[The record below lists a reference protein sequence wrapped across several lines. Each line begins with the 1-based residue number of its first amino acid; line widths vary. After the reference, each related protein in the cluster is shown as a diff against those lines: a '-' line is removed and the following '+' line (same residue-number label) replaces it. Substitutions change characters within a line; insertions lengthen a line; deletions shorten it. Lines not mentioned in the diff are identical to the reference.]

1 MNTYKIVAH
10 IINPFNEEQERNLG
24 NNYAKVVKDFCF
36 IEDEGFAFDE
46 RVKRIMEYPI
56 DGTIEE
62 HSFDKEYFIDEDADG
77 VYLLKK
83 ID

>member
-1 MNTYKIVAH
+1 MSRYKIIAH

-24 NNYAKVVKDFCF
+24 NNYAKVVNDFCF

-46 RVKRIMEYPI
+46 RKRCIMQYPI
-56 DGTIEE
+56 NGCIEE